1 MSVRRVTV
9 LAGLAGLAALAVAA
23 AAAVEVK
30 PQAPGPP
37 SGPTSVVRQEFEY
50 DIFAE
55 NQKVGRLRLRIMTVS
70 DRVILDEEFL
80 AQFKGQETG
89 FDTQEVYRD
98 GAKPVPQRAKAV
110 TRFGDVKL
118 MEGSI
123 TFEAKDGGPLSAK
136 MEATGYAD
144 KERKP
149 LAKAATVSKE
159 VAVPEGT
166 VLTHGALLY
175 FAPRLLPAAGQKDKI
190 VFMELPDDIDFP
202 ALVNF
207 KPDCVLSRS
216 APNAEGNFEF
226 LLKQVLAGGNA
237 VPLATI
243 TMDEAGHVIETR
255 LGRYAIRPHKA
266 ETPAKSP
273 EARPAP
279 PR

>member
-23 AAAVEVK
+23 ASAVEVK
-30 PQAPGPP
+30 PQTPGPP

-55 NQKVGRLRLRIMTVS
+55 NQKVGRMRLRIMTVS

-98 GAKPVPQRAKAV
+98 GAKPAPQRAKAV

-118 MEGSI
+118 MEGSLV
-123 TFEAKDGGPLSAK
+123 FEANDGGQLTAK
-136 MEATGYAD
+136 MEATGFAD

-149 LAKAATVSKE
+149 LAKAATVSRE
-159 VAVPEGT
+159 LAVPAGT
-166 VLTHGALLY
+166 ALSHSALLY
-175 FAPRLLPAAGQKDKI
+175 FAPRLLPAAGQKDKV

-216 APNAEGNFEF
+216 APNAEGNAEF

-243 TMDEAGHVIETR
+243 TIDKAGNVIETR
-255 LGRYAIRPHKA
+255 LGRYTIRPHKA
-266 ETPAKSP
+266 ETPAKPS
-273 EARPAP
+273 EAKPP